1 LSDSWLEDSLLLC
14 DARYCHSQQR
24 HIPLLKA
31 DSISRYLEVGSA
43 SFDHVHTSSDM
54 QQARYA
60 FAARFV
66 AAAKE
71 GRNVVTADDIYSV
84 HALESVARHN
94 AYHKCLLA
102 CILVHMALPFW
113 VSATH

>member
-1 LSDSWLEDSLLLC
+1 ML
-14 DARYCHSQQR
+14 AIIMQQR

-84 HALESVARHN
+84 HALESVVRHS

-102 CILVHMALPFW
+102 YILVHMALPFW
-113 VSATH
+113 VSATQ